1 MILAIRKSCIT
12 GNVVWVYNAP
22 TYGAA
27 RVAYKRACDKEL
39 ERVKHLPKVRAER
52 KRNVMRIIN
61 ECTADLSPLEP
72 LSTEQQTALK
82 ELRRLAEEPIATD
95 LEFYEHIV
103 EERRRQAEDKRIRK
117 EMRER
122 ERQATA

>member
-39 ERVKHLPKVRAER
+39 ERVKHLTKVRAER
-52 KRNVMRIIN
+52 KKYILHVIN
-61 ECTADLSPLEP
+61 EFIADMNPMEP
-72 LSTEQQTALK
+72 LTPEQVEGIK
-82 ELRRLAEEPIATD
+82 MLRRLAEELIATD

-103 EERRRQAEDKRIRK
+103 EERRRRAEDTRIRQ